1 LTAVK
6 DAPPEAR
13 NNGVMENSVT
23 LDRGPRRARV
33 ALLCLGILSAF
44 AMIVATLLV
53 ARTRAP
59 ARTANLLLVY
69 VGAEDCAPCRAWQR
83 GDGATFR
90 SSADFTRLTYREVKP
105 PHLRDV
111 LKDENWPEDIRGY
124 RDYLKPSDGVP
135 LWLVI
140 LDKDVVMQRFS
151 VAAWRRKVLPRV
163 KSYLR

>member
-1 LTAVK
+1 
-6 DAPPEAR
+6 
-13 NNGVMENSVT
+13 MEPSVT
-23 LDRGPRRARV
+23 LDRGHRRARF
-33 ALLCLGILSAF
+33 ALFCLGILSAF
-44 AMIVATLLV
+44 AMIVAALLV
-53 ARTRAP
+53 ARTRP
-59 ARTANLLLVY
+59 PTPTANLLLVY

-83 GDGATFR
+83 GDGASFR
-90 SSADFTRLTYREVKP
+90 NSADFARLTYREVKP

-124 RDYLKPSDGVP
+124 RDYLKRSDGVP

-151 VAAWRRKVLPRV
+151 ASAWRRKVLPRV